1 MGTSQRDATNA
12 LKHFWE
18 YSEYRLSE
26 KRNTEINQI
35 SSMIVDL

>member
-18 YSEYRLSE
+18 YSEYRSE
-26 KRNTEINQI
+26 ERNIEIDQI
-35 SSMIVDL
+35 SRMR